1 MMIMCLSND
10 SPDDRYEIGTMD
22 AVATQLQQGT
32 RAVPGTLRDLA
43 ADLRVIADERRLRI
57 LHLLS
62 SGERCV
68 CEIAE
73 AVGTSQPLASHHL
86 AVLRRAGLIRS
97 RRDARWIYYS
107 INVERLQEINGEY
120 GKLFDLENSS
130 AALHQ
135 DKERCP

>member
-1 MMIMCLSND
+1 MVD
-10 SPDDRYEIGTMD
+10 TPDDSVMDIHEIGAMES
-22 AVATQLQQGT
+22 VATELHKQT
-32 RAVPGTLRDLA
+32 EAVPRALQELA
-43 ADLRVIADERRLRI
+43 ADLRVIADHTRMQI

-86 AVLRRAGLIRS
+86 SVLRRAGLIRG

-107 INVERLQEINGEY
+107 INAERLQEINGQY
-120 GKLFDLENSS
+120 GKLFDLESSS